1 MTKLNLY
8 NMQISG
14 ASLIKRREKKRKKQL
29 RILNEM
35 FSIKVT
41 SHLIGGLL
49 QRHAE

>member
-14 ASLIKRREKKRKKQL
+14 ASLIKRKKKSKKQL